1 MKYPKE
7 KCKKIKEAMK
17 INIFNL
23 TNCSGISRSGENEIT
38 AQLKEKFCI
47 TGKEWKG
54 SDSGSS
60 SKTVG
65 QLGKPNKS

>member
-1 MKYPKE
+1 M
-7 KCKKIKEAMK
+7 I
-17 INIFNL
+17 
-23 TNCSGISRSGENEIT
+23 

-60 SKTVG
+60 SKTAG
-65 QLGKPNKS
+65 QLGKPNKSSTSNYVVQNGRKLIVEGI